1 MSAREI
7 PFAFTCCGDSLVAVY
22 HQVTGAP
29 RRGVVI
35 VVGGP
40 QYRIGSHRQFLLIAR
55 TLAEHGIPVLRFDY
69 RGMGDSEG
77 EFTGFESIDLDIAA
91 AIDAFVARCPSLS
104 EIVLWGLCDGA
115 SASLFYAYQ
124 DARVRGLVLLNPWV
138 RTTSGEAKT
147 YLKHY
152 YTARLLDPAFWRKLM
167 SGRFDVGAS
176 LRSLLGMV
184 RNARSRDR
192 SALPSQEER
201 LAGDTTRPL
210 PDRMAEG
217 LRRFD
222 GSVLLITSGNDL
234 TAREFEEAVK
244 ASSLWRQLLAA
255 PRVTRR
261 RLPAADHTFS
271 RREWRE
277 QVVAWTLEMVEGPA
291 PAETTGGPT
300 PQTHGRPN
308 RTVNL

>member
-1 MSAREI
+1 MSARET
-7 PFAFTCCGDSLVAVY
+7 PFTFSCRGESLVAIH
-22 HQVTGAP
+22 HQAAGAP

-40 QYRIGSHRQFLLIAR
+40 QYRIGSHRQFVLLAR
-55 TLAEHGIPVLRFDY
+55 ALAESGIPVLRFDY

-77 EFTGFESIDLDIAA
+77 EFAGFEAIDLDIGA
-91 AIDAFVARCPSLS
+91 AIDAFTAHCPSLR

-124 DARVRGLVLLNPWV
+124 DPRVRGLVLLNPWV

-152 YTARLLDPAFWRKLM
+152 YTARLFDAGFWRKLLT
-167 SGRFDVGAS
+167 GRFEFGAS
-176 LRSLLGMV
+176 LRSFAGMV
-184 RNARSRDR
+184 RKARSGGDGPG
-192 SALPSQEER
+192 APMPPDR

-222 GSVLLITSGNDL
+222 GQVMLIMSGNDL
-234 TAREFEEAVK
+234 TAREFEEAAK
-244 ASSLWRQLLAA
+244 ASPLWRQLLES
-255 PRVTRR
+255 PRLIRR
-261 RLPAADHTFS
+261 DLPAADHTFS
-271 RREWRE
+271 RRAWRD
-277 QVVAWTLEMVEGPA
+277 QIARWTIDAVAGADAGMRREAVRQMASQHDL
-291 PAETTGGPT
+291 
-300 PQTHGRPN
+300 Q
-308 RTVNL
+308 